1 MEHEC
6 LLQCSQELASAV
18 FPKANEFS
26 SQSHKIHFDIILS
39 DSSNFPRF
47 YPVMSSKQNYACIAV
62 L

>member
-6 LLQCSQELASAV
+6 LLQCSQELAIAL
-18 FPKANEFS
+18 FCKANEFS

-39 DSSNFPRF
+39 DSSHFPRF
-47 YPVMSSKQNYACIAV
+47 YPVMSSNQNYACIAV